1 MPICTSCRGQAT
13 LVTSLH
19 SAHIFIISA
28 QEFVCLKVIPS
39 PMAEQLW
46 QVDEILNTAAHLL
59 WGPRVREQLAVALRE
74 EASKN
79 THSIHRTRP
88 RKVKC
93 TEAGVLKE
101 ATGGPP
107 LTSWPR
113 PSPIRGPCLHFL
125 SQSARKVCQPSI
137 HSTGL
142 DRCVP
147 RACLL
152 PQLIAPIWP
161 AWCCNTVCFSESGPH

>member
-74 EASKN
+74 EAQEGEVHGGRGPQGSDRRAPSHLLAQ
-79 THSIHRTRP
+79 TFPDSRPMPPLPFTVGQEGVSAQHTLHRTGQMCPQGLFTPSAYRSHM
-88 RKVKC
+88 
-93 TEAGVLKE
+93 AGLVL
-101 ATGGPP
+101 
-107 LTSWPR
+107 
-113 PSPIRGPCLHFL
+113 
-125 SQSARKVCQPSI
+125 
-137 HSTGL
+137 
-142 DRCVP
+142 
-147 RACLL
+147 
-152 PQLIAPIWP
+152 
-161 AWCCNTVCFSESGPH
+161 